1 MKALWGHGNVQYVDC
16 ASGGIHQAGIG
27 DTQLH
32 VLKECFSLYVNSVL
46 ITLIFKGREKS

>member
-27 DTQLH
+27 DTQVACFKR
-32 VLKECFSLYVNSVL
+32 VLFSVCKFCVNN
-46 ITLIFKGREKS
+46 IDF